1 MAGTSNDG
9 RRRHF
14 LLPIERISEV
24 LFGLIM
30 VLTFTGSLSVANAGH
45 EDVRTMLTAALGCNL
60 AWGAIDAVFY
70 LMGTLADRG
79 SDLATAHAVRS
90 AGDPADAHRRIA
102 DALPPHI
109 AAAVGPTELEA
120 IRVRIVAQVEPPRLA
135 RLGGRD
141 LAAALAVAL
150 WVFVATLPVALPFV
164 FMHEPKPA
172 LRVSNAIAIALLYAS
187 GHAYARLTGRSPI
200 RMGLAMVVLGILL
213 VSLTI
218 ALGG

>member
-1 MAGTSNDG
+1 MTESSDDE

-14 LLPIERISEV
+14 LQPMKRISEV

-45 EDVRTMLTAALGCNL
+45 EDVRTMLAAALGCNL
-60 AWGAIDAVFY
+60 AWGVIDAVFY
-70 LMGTLADRG
+70 LMGALADRG
-79 SDLATAHAVRS
+79 SDLATAHVVRAATDS
-90 AGDPADAHRRIA
+90 AAARHRIA
-102 DALPPHI
+102 RALPPHI
-109 AAAVGPTELEA
+109 AAAVGQAELEA
-120 IRVRIVAQVEPPRLA
+120 IRLRILAQPEPPRLA
-135 RLGGRD
+135 RLTRRD
-141 LAAALAVAL
+141 LVAALAVAL

-172 LRVSNAIAIALLYAS
+172 LRVSNVVAIVLLYAA

-200 RMGLAMVVLGILL
+200 PVGLVMVVLGALL